1 MGKYILQK
9 SNARPDGWV
18 LTDTENGLVLTFQEG
33 LFNESQNVVLLN
45 DIANPD
51 ALTLARIVRE
61 MSEYMLANHKELL

>member
-33 LFNESQNVVLLN
+33 LFNESQNVVALD

-61 MSEYMLANHKELL
+61 MAEYMQANHKELL

>member
-33 LFNESQNVVLLN
+33 LFNESQNVVALD

-61 MSEYMLANHKELL
+61 MVEYMLANHKELL